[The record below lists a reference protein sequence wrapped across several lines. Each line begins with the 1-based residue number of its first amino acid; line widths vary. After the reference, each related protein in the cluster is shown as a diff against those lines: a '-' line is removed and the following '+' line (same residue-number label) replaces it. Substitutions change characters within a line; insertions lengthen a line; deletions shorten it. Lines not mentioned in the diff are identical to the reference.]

1 MINFFN
7 HLLITIKKINHDYH
21 SFCMQM
27 TGQQL
32 YAIVIL
38 ERILTITKTTVFSSL
53 NKLPIP

>member
-27 TGQQL
+27 TGQQFIC
-32 YAIVIL
+32 YSD
-38 ERILTITKTTVFSSL
+38 TWTHPY
-53 NKLPIP
+53 NN